1 MNNQSGLDDFYPLSE
16 CPAEEEMNNSQ
27 KLFVQEKLNLIASH
41 FFIQQHCRCLD
52 HAKESTNAKFNTP
65 IDRQHRYGRYSHYS
79 LSHTLQTLGSNNRQR
94 RGNVWWIARNGY
106 LQTGGLQSKCFHRLL
121 CPDLDGNFHGKV
133 YGGHVSFQESHF
145 EP

>member
-1 MNNQSGLDDFYPLSE
+1 MPSRRRNEQLAEAIRSGKTKFD
-16 CPAEEEMNNSQ
+16 CH
-27 KLFVQEKLNLIASH
+27 SH
-41 FFIQQHCRCLD
+41 FFIQQHCYLD

-65 IDRQHRYGRYSHYS
+65 IDRQHGYGRYPHYS
-79 LSHTLQTLGSNNRQR
+79 LSHALQTVGSNNRQR

-121 CPDLDGNFHGKV
+121 CPD
-133 YGGHVSFQESHF
+133 F